1 MNKMKYNLSGIFI
14 IVVFISISSCQKDP
28 GQGGSAS
35 IIGYVHATVIN
46 SVNYFDTIT
55 TQNGFNEEVFIVY
68 GDDITFG
75 DRIKSGDD
83 GKFEFKY
90 LRKGNYRLYVYSET
104 YDSLGIGGY
113 TIDEVVNKSVEIT
126 SKKQTLNAG
135 TFEIRKYK

>member
-14 IVVFISISSCQKDP
+14 IAIFISISSCQKDP

-68 GDDITFG
+68 GGGQGLHRVGFFC
-75 DRIKSGDD
+75 RIW
-83 GKFEFKY
+83 
-90 LRKGNYRLYVYSET
+90 
-104 YDSLGIGGY
+104 YDCSCSIA
-113 TIDEVVNKSVEIT
+113 IECRRRRREEIP
-126 SKKQTLNAG
+126 AG
-135 TFEIRKYK
+135 